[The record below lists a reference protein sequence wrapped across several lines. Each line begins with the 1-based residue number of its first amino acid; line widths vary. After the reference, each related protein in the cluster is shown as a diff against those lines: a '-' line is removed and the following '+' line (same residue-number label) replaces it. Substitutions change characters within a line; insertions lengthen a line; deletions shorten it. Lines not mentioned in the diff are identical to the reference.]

1 MKDTAKATGDSE
13 RLSETRLKVVT
24 IRAALFVLPTLPLM
38 LATAISHP
46 GRQHKVLLGSKGFV
60 GGGGGF

>member
-13 RLSETRLKVVT
+13 RLPKTKSGHYQSHT
-24 IRAALFVLPTLPLM
+24 FVLPTLPLM
-38 LATAISHP
+38 LDTAISQP
-46 GRQHKVLLGSKGFV
+46 GRQHKVLLDSKGFS